1 MKNKLFFTVFLSFL
15 LLFSLPVD
23 ASSQTDAEVIRLKK
37 IFDIGDEFDNFD
49 VSKSSNPDNF
59 KSISYE
65 WSNKDSDILVTTDD
79 KGNIFTFSK
88 YTYTDSKGPA
98 ILKNKEDIIK
108 VCNDFL
114 DKIDPNLSKKYEL
127 ASIRINFKE
136 SVAFLS
142 FDRTVNGLEVIN
154 DNIQMQVDLANKSVY
169 QFTRTYSSEI
179 FKDNLFPNPKEVKSK
194 EDALKKINKE
204 RPFYLSYLVVDKD
217 KEKEVIPVY
226 SQLND
231 FFALDGIKLNFIDS
245 LDNYGDYKEEEAKD
259 YAGAEVEK
267 ALSPVEEKEIGKI
280 KGVKSL
286 DDAKKF
292 ISKNFDIKGCKIV
305 EESLS
310 KNYKDDYAYFITYES
325 DDYSKRFILD
335 AKDLNLLSYSYFRY
349 SDDKKSD
356 LKTDDAIAIA
366 KNFIEKFNKNKD
378 IDLENPFIEK
388 SDYATDI
395 RFYLKKNDHYVYNNY
410 LNITISNSD
419 KIVTSYGLNV
429 DDIKFEKMSKD
440 LIDKNK
446 ANEIVKENLKLVYA
460 YVKDEVKLLY
470 LFDDNDDLKI
480 NAKDGNLINDQ
491 GKTFINKDIS
501 YKNIDDSKYKDEIL
515 YLTSLDIG
523 LPGDKDLKEKISVV
537 DYIYLLNCLSNPVP
551 YDKDGLKDSINY
563 YEFEDLNK
571 EKVDNNLLR
580 ADAVKWLMN
589 QNSYRNLKDV
599 KDVFDSS
606 VFKDSSSIPKEYKA
620 YYYIAKGLA
629 IYDYDKASPKEN
641 VSIEEALHFIYK
653 SL

>member
-1 MKNKLFFTVFLSFL
+1 MKNKLFFTIFLSFL
-15 LLFSLPVD
+15 LLFSLPVK
-23 ASSQTDAEVIRLKK
+23 ATSQTDAEVIRLKK

-88 YTYTDSKGPA
+88 YTYTDSKGPTL
-98 ILKNKEDIIK
+98 LKNKEDIIK

-114 DKIDPNLSKKYEL
+114 DKIDPNLSKKYEF
-127 ASIRINFKE
+127 ASISINFKE

-154 DNIQMQVDLANKSVY
+154 DNINMQVDLANKSVY

-179 FKDNLFPNPKEVKSK
+179 FKDNIFPNPKEVKSLD
-194 EDALKKINKE
+194 DAYKKIEKE

-217 KEKEVIPVY
+217 KEKDVLPVY
-226 SQLND
+226 SQLNN

-245 LDNYGDYKEEEAKD
+245 LDNYGDYKDEEAKD
-259 YAGAEVEK
+259 YAGSEVEK

-325 DDYSKRFILD
+325 DNYSKRFILD
-335 AKDLNLLSYSYFRY
+335 AKDLGLLSYSNFRY
-349 SDDKKSD
+349 YDDKKSD
-356 LKTDDAIAIA
+356 LKTDDALAIA
-366 KNFIEKFNKNKD
+366 KKFIEKFNKNKD

-419 KIVTSYGLNV
+419 KIVITYNLNV

-446 ANEIVKENLKLVYA
+446 ANKIVKENLKLVYA

-470 LFDDNDDLKI
+470 LFDENDDIKI

-523 LPGDKDLKEKISVV
+523 LPGDRDLKEKISIV

-551 YDKDGLKDSINY
+551 YDKDSLKDSINY
-563 YEFEDLNK
+563 YEFEGLNK
-571 EKVDNNLLR
+571 EKVDNNLSR

-629 IYDYDKASPKEN
+629 IYDYDKASPKKN

>member
-15 LLFSLPVD
+15 LLFLLFLK
-23 ASSQTDAEVIRLKK
+23 ATSQTDSEVIRLKK

-49 VSKSSNPDNF
+49 ISKSSNPDNF

-88 YTYTDSKGPA
+88 YTYIDSKGPDL
-98 ILKNKEDIIK
+98 IKNKEDIIK

-114 DKIDPNLSKKYEL
+114 DKIDPNLSKKYEF
-127 ASIRINFKE
+127 ASISINFKE

-142 FDRTVNGLEVIN
+142 FNRTVNGLEVIN
-154 DNIQMQVDLANKSVY
+154 DNINMQVDLANKSVY

-194 EDALKKINKE
+194 EDAYKKIDKE
-204 RPFYLSYLVVDKD
+204 RPFYLSYLIVDKD
-217 KEKEVIPVY
+217 KEKEVLPVY
-226 SQLND
+226 SQLNN

-245 LDNYGDYKEEEAKD
+245 PDNYGDYNEEAKD
-259 YAGAEVEK
+259 YAGAAVEK

-286 DDAKKF
+286 DDAKNF

-305 EESLS
+305 EKSLS
-310 KNYKDDYAYFITYES
+310 KTSKDNYAYYITYES

-356 LKTDDAIAIA
+356 LKTDDALAIA
-366 KNFIEKFNKNKD
+366 KKFIEKFNKNED

-388 SDYATDI
+388 SDYATGI
-395 RFYLKKNDHYVYNNY
+395 RFYLKKNDHYVSNNY
-410 LNITISNSD
+410 LDITVSNSD
-419 KIVTSYGLNV
+419 KMVASYALNV

-446 ANEIVKENLKLVYA
+446 ANDIVKDNLKLVYA

-470 LFDDNDDLKI
+470 LFDDNDDIKI

-491 GKTFINKDIS
+491 GKALNNKDIS

-523 LPGDKDLKEKISVV
+523 LPGDRDLKEKISIV
-537 DYIYLLNCLSNPVP
+537 DYIYLLNCLSNPTT
-551 YDKDGLKDSINY
+551 YDKDSLKDSINY

-571 EKVDNNLLR
+571 EKVDNNLSR